1 MSLGPIDDP
10 IEVVVTETLSQAV
23 KRQSEK
29 IDRLL
34 ALIEE
39 AANDMEAEINHR
51 YNGVLNYPSM
61 QSRYERDMDI
71 VRRLR
76 VELED
81 KGL

>member
-1 MSLGPIDDP
+1 MTLGPIDDP
-10 IEVVVTETLSQAV
+10 IEVVMTETLAQAV

-34 ALIEE
+34 ALVEE
-39 AANDMEAEINHR
+39 AANEIEDEAKNR
-51 YNGVLNYPSM
+51 YAGLLHYPSM

-71 VRRLR
+71 VRRMR

>member
-1 MSLGPIDDP
+1 MDDP

-23 KRQSEK
+23 RRQADK
-29 IDRLL
+29 IARLL

-39 AANDMEAEINHR
+39 AANEIEDEAKNR
-51 YNGVLNYPSM
+51 YAGRLHYPSM

-71 VRRLR
+71 VRRMR
-76 VELED
+76 VELKD

>member
-1 MSLGPIDDP
+1 MTLGPIDDP
-10 IEVVVTETLSQAV
+10 IEAVVTETLGQAV
-23 KRQSEK
+23 KRQAAK

-34 ALIEE
+34 ALVEE
-39 AANDMEAEINHR
+39 AANDIEDEVKNH
-51 YNGVLNYPSM
+51 YAGLLHYPSI
-61 QSRYERDMDI
+61 QSRYERDMDL

>member
-1 MSLGPIDDP
+1 MDDP
-10 IEVVVTETLSQAV
+10 IEVVVTETLAQAV
-23 KRQSEK
+23 KRQSAK

-34 ALIEE
+34 ALVEE
-39 AANDMEAEINHR
+39 AANEIEDEAKSR
-51 YNGVLNYPSM
+51 YAGLLHYPSM

-71 VRRLR
+71 VRRMR